1 MATAARIAKRLIL
14 LARSVKA
21 FARTAGAT
29 LKCAPNGMGISAP
42 PVGETTLS
50 MSGMRTDHE
59 A

>member
-1 MATAARIAKRLIL
+1 MATPARIAKPLIL

-29 LKCAPNGMGISAP
+29 LKCVPNGMGISAP

-50 MSGMRTDHE
+50 MSVATR
-59 A
+59 